1 MQASWN
7 MALAHEVNA
16 HAFTNPGVPD
26 LLASM
31 GTVDPALP
39 ARMAP
44 WLYSAGFPVV
54 LVDVSAAGVI
64 NITQV

>member
-1 MQASWN
+1 M
-7 MALAHEVNA
+7 
-16 HAFTNPGVPD
+16 
-26 LLASM
+26 LASLA
-31 GTVDPALP
+31 TVDPALP

-44 WLYSAGFPVV
+44 WLYNAGFPMV